1 VSDGLRVEIIGGAE
15 AEKAFVDLVARFPK
29 AAQRGVMKGAHIVSA
44 SSKDEMIRGKGV
56 AYSSIKTRKTKYTA
70 LGAPVADRLTSRT
83 GALRASIRVVE
94 DKASLS
100 AFVGPTV
107 DYGRIHEF
115 GGTITALALGRL
127 AAKRKDRMVHLATG
141 ERVMR
146 YVRVRAHRRGS
157 YTINMPARPY
167 LWPAFLKH
175 KADVRQAIVAELT
188 DVFGRT

>member
-1 VSDGLRVEIIGGAE
+1 LRVEIIGGAE

-44 SSKDEMIRGKGV
+44 SSKDEMIRSKGI
-56 AYSSIKTRKTKYTA
+56 AYSSIKTRKTKYLA
-70 LGAPVADRLTSRT
+70 LGAPVADRLTSRSGT
-83 GALRASIRVVE
+83 LRASIRVVE

-107 DYGRIHEF
+107 KYGRIHEF
-115 GGTITALALGRL
+115 GGAITTMALGRL
-127 AAKRKDRMVHLATG
+127 AGARKHGRKFKLGGDWHQT
-141 ERVMR
+141 
-146 YVRVRAHRRGS
+146 YVDVKAHHRGS

-188 DVFGRT
+188 DVFGRLRR